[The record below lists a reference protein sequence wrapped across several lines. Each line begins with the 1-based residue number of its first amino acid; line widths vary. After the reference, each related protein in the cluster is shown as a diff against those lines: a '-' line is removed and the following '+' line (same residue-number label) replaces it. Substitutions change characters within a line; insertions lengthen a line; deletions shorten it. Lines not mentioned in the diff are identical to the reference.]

1 MVVHADPDTFRS
13 EVREWL
19 ERNFRSDRPRR
30 DWLALVVDQGY
41 AVPTWP
47 RDWYGLGVSRDLALM
62 VAAEFQRAGATGS
75 NQDVHNLW
83 ANTLLAH
90 GTDGLKRR
98 LIRPLLMEEVRMCL
112 LYSEPGAGSDLAGLQ
127 TRADRDGDEFVINGQ
142 KVWTSGAQRA
152 EYGMLVARTDWD
164 VPKHQGLSFFFFPM
178 KQAGV
183 EVRPI
188 KQITGETHFNE
199 VFIDEA
205 RVPAENLVG
214 GLNDGWRVL
223 QTALAYERSVMGDVA
238 RGPGKSESHTD
249 AGTEGISGAE
259 VDLVGLAQA
268 TNRHHDPVLRQAI
281 TRVYTLRL
289 VNRWNA
295 MRAKAEL
302 RQGSSSPIPSLGKL
316 AMSQILHEG
325 AHVQAAI
332 LGAEAMLDGPEN
344 RRSEAANFLALN
356 AYFTSI
362 GGGTDQIQ
370 RNIIGERILG
380 LPREPEVDREVPF
393 RDVIKAVVALTSTR
407 RVTGAEGVGDAQ
419 EQLRP
424 PG

>member
-1 MVVHADPDTFRS
+1 MADPPDPDAFRL
-13 EVREWL
+13 EVHDWL
-19 ERNFRSDRPRR
+19 ERNFRPDRPRR
-30 DWLALVVDQGY
+30 DWLALVVEQGY

-47 RDWYGLGVSRDLALM
+47 RDWYGLGVGTELARM

-83 ANTLLAH
+83 ANTLLAY

-98 LIRPLLMEEVRMCL
+98 LIRPLLVEEVRMCL

-127 TRADRDGDEFVINGQ
+127 TRADRDGDEFIINGQ

-152 EYGMLVARTDWD
+152 DYGMLVARTDWN
-164 VPKHQGLSFFFFPM
+164 VAKHRGLSFFFFPM

-188 KQITGETHFNE
+188 KQITGETHFHE

-238 RGPGKSESHTD
+238 RGPGRSESQTD
-249 AGTEGISGAE
+249 TGTAGVSGAD
-259 VDLVGLAQA
+259 VDLIGLAQA
-268 TNRHHDPVLRQAI
+268 TGRARDPVLRQAI
-281 TRVYTLRL
+281 ARVYSLRL
-289 VNRWNA
+289 VNRWNG
-295 MRAKAEL
+295 MRAKAQL

-316 AMSQILHEG
+316 AMSRILHEG

-344 RRSEAANFLALN
+344 RRGEAANFLALN

-380 LPREPEVDREVPF
+380 LPREPEVDRDIPF
-393 RDVIKAVVALTSTR
+393 RDVNQAVAALTRTR
-407 RVTGAEGVGDAQ
+407 GVADAARAGTAVGPVR
-419 EQLRP
+419 LR
-424 PG
+424 G